1 VIGGVRWS
9 LRKWR
14 RWLWWVAV
22 WSKRVRVG
30 VGDRWCEMVLEEAD
44 EVAVVGGESVG
55 SGFPSLKRFEF

>member
-1 VIGGVRWS
+1 M
-9 LRKWR
+9 
-14 RWLWWVAV
+14 